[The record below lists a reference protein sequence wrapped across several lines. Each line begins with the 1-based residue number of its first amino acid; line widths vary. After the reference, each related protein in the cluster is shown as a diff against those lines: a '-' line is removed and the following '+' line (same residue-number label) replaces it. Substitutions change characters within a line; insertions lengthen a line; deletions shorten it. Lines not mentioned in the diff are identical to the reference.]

1 MPESKFN
8 EQLLRTV
15 RQLRMALLMQP
26 CIFSLY
32 NFDFLSTVFSVNR
45 ESLALGS
52 KGLKTSWHKAIVA
65 NLLSPVTEM
74 LYLAIHTAMTLCF
87 TLQCIL
93 QCLDAFP
100 PRLSVPGPA
109 GAPAV

>member
-1 MPESKFN
+1 MHESKFN

-32 NFDFLSTVFSVNR
+32 NFDFLSAVFSVNR

-52 KGLKTSWHKAIVA
+52 WGLKTPWHKAIVA
-65 NLLSPVTEM
+65 NLLSPATEI
-74 LYLAIHTAMTLCF
+74 LYLVMHIART
-87 TLQCIL
+87 
-93 QCLDAFP
+93 
-100 PRLSVPGPA
+100 
-109 GAPAV
+109 